1 MNFPCFRADFCCE
14 YPERGRILVHAINP
28 AGFPKKKKKEEEEEN
43 GRVMTRLQQAE
54 LCPTRESSDGLLLL
68 GRSVLIYLSSEVR
81 MEVRRRKVLGG
92 VGGWLDEMG
101 GFWRWGVPCCGERD
115 GGSAIYCPG

>member
-92 VGGWLDEMG
+92 VGG
-101 GFWRWGVPCCGERD
+101 
-115 GGSAIYCPG
+115 

>member
-1 MNFPCFRADFCCE
+1 
-14 YPERGRILVHAINP
+14 
-28 AGFPKKKKKEEEEEN
+28 
-43 GRVMTRLQQAE
+43 MTRRQQAE

-101 GFWRWGVPCCGERD
+101 GFWHCVGVGVVPCCGERD
-115 GGSAIYCPG
+115 GDQRFIVPVD